1 MKLSKILAI
10 GLAVLTMT
18 ACSDDDEFNFNSDG
32 NVTVD
37 MAQPSI
43 TLKENKGYFNV
54 PVVVSGEANGYVQVT
69 VEVQEATGNPAMD
82 DVHYIVTSK
91 TINIASEDKVGNV
104 EIKTVDDGEIN
115 ENREFIV
122 TIVDAKGAK
131 IGNERSTPVTIRD
144 NDSEFYEKLMGKW
157 ALNFVSKGAPD
168 KWDVNVVGYEE
179 TEAGYNETLYI
190 TGIMGY
196 SWAQLEVS
204 YFFDKATNVGYLEVP
219 LGTLVADGVDF
230 GSFTGTVL
238 AATVE
243 NGYVV
248 TDGTL
253 RAEWNDMFT
262 EITFQD
268 SPVLYLAVFDE
279 ATGDFMGGWKS
290 LNLVNMT
297 R

>member
-18 ACSDDDEFNFNSDG
+18 ACSDDDDFNFNTDG

-37 MAQPSI
+37 MGEPSI

-54 PVVVSGEANGYVQVT
+54 PVVVTGEANGYVQVT

-91 TINIASEDKVGNV
+91 TINIAAEDKVGNV

-131 IGNERSTPVTIRD
+131 IGNERSTTVTLRD

-157 ALNFVSKGAPD
+157 TLNYLSGGNPAN
-168 KWDVNVVGYEE
+168 WGVNVIGYDENE
-179 TEAGYNETLYI
+179 SGYNETLYI
-190 TGIMGY
+190 TGIQGY
-196 SWAQLEVS
+196 DWAQLEMS
-204 YFFDKATNVGYLEVP
+204 YFYDKSTNVGYLEVP
-219 LGTLVADGVDF
+219 LGTLVADGVNF

-243 NGYVV
+243 DGYVV

-268 SPVLYLAVFDE
+268 SPLLYLAVFDE
-279 ATGDFMGGWKS
+279 ATGDFMGRWGS
-290 LNLVNMT
+290 FNLVNMT

>member
-91 TINIASEDKVGNV
+91 TINIASEDKVGNI

-131 IGNERSTPVTIRD
+131 IGNERSTTVTIRD

-157 ALNFVSKGAPD
+157 
-168 KWDVNVVGYEE
+168 DVNVIGYEE
-179 TEAGYNETLYI
+179 NEAGYNETLYI
-190 TGIMGY
+190 TGIQGY

-204 YFFDKATNVGYLEVP
+204 YFYDKATNVGYLEVP
-219 LGTLVADGVDF
+219 LGTLVADGVNF

-243 NGYVV
+243 DGYVV
-248 TDGTL
+248 TDGTF
-253 RAEWNDMFT
+253 RAEWNDVFS
-262 EITFQD
+262 EVTFQD
-268 SPVLYLAVFDE
+268 SPLLYLAVFDE
-279 ATGDFMGGWKS
+279 ATGEFMGRWGS
-290 LNLVNMT
+290 FNLVNMT